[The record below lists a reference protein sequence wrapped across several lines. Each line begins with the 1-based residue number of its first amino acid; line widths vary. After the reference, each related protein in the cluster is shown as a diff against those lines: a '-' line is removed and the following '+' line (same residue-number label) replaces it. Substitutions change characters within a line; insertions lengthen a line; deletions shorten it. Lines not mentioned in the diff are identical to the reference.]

1 MVKKINTNN
10 IINIGL
16 FGKYIKR
23 LKLKNII
30 RKNTVNKVRFYY
42 LDEFEPFQKYDNVNF
57 KFIFSYGYGKIFDKN
72 FFKTNK
78 ITKIYNLHNAYL
90 PFGRGIY
97 PNLWC
102 IIYDKPIGYS
112 IHRINNDKIDSG
124 PLVFR
129 KKVKIRKDDSLK
141 KIFIKIRFE
150 LENSFIK
157 ILPKILSDKII
168 SIPQFQLK
176 KKGEKNVYFNK
187 KESLNLL
194 KLLPKKWNTDTKE
207 LKKIY
212 KKNKPVLFKIL

>member
-23 LKLKNII
+23 IKLKNII
-30 RKNTVNKVRFYY
+30 RKNTVNKIRFYY

-72 FFKTNK
+72 FFKINK
-78 ITKIYNLHNAYL
+78 TTKIYNLHNAYL
-90 PFGRGIY
+90 PFGKGIY

-112 IHRINNDKIDSG
+112 IHRINNDKIDYG
-124 PLVFR
+124 PVVFR

-150 LENSFIK
+150 LENSFTK

-176 KKGEKNVYFNK
+176 KKR
-187 KESLNLL
+187 
-194 KLLPKKWNTDTKE
+194 
-207 LKKIY
+207 
-212 KKNKPVLFKIL
+212 

>member
-16 FGKYIKR
+16 FGKYINR

-30 RKNTVNKVRFYY
+30 KRNTINKIKFYY
-42 LDEFEPFQKYDNVNF
+42 LDEFEPFQKYDNVKF
-57 KFIFSYGYGKIFDKN
+57 KFIFTYGYGKIFDKN
-72 FFKTNK
+72 FFKKNQT
-78 ITKIYNLHNAYL
+78 TLIYNLHNAYL

-102 IIYDKPIGYS
+102 IIYDQPIGFS
-112 IHRINNDKIDSG
+112 IHRINNDKIDCG
-124 PLVFR
+124 PVIFR
-129 KKVKIRKDDSLK
+129 KKIKIKKNDSLK

-150 LENSFIK
+150 LENTFITL
-157 ILPKILSDKII
+157 LPKILSDKII
-168 SIPQFQLK
+168 LIPQSQLK

-187 KESLNLL
+187 IVSFNLL

-207 LKKIY
+207 LKNIY
-212 KKNKPVLFKIL
+212 KKNKEILFKKS